1 VSRSGHVAKPQ
12 QPAVRVI
19 VANFPMPAGTR
30 FDWHRHGKH
39 QLAWAPSGVL
49 TVETDLATFILPPS
63 RALWIPA
70 GLRHETRSAGSATMR
85 ALYINPRQSKIHWKS
100 ATPVAV
106 SPLLAMLIAYL
117 DEITLRGAR
126 RIHAEALLVDL
137 LSPVRMAS
145 IDVRLPVAAIARTV
159 ATELLK
165 EPAEGSTLAE
175 WGRRVGA
182 SERTLARSFAAET
195 GLSFGRWRTL
205 VRLQAA
211 LSNLAAGAK
220 VSTVARRVGYETPS
234 AFVAAFRRETGVTPA
249 DYFRGGA
256 PRAKGR

>member
-1 VSRSGHVAKPQ
+1 VSRSGQVAKPQ

-49 TVETDLATFILPPS
+49 TVETELATFILPPS

-85 ALYINPRQSKIHWKS
+85 ALYITRQQSKIHWKG

-117 DEITLRGAR
+117 DDITLRGAR

-145 IDVRLPVAAIARTV
+145 IDVRLPVAGVARMV
-159 ATELLK
+159 ASELLK

-182 SERTLARSFAAET
+182 SERTLARAFAAELESGAT
-195 GLSFGRWRTL
+195 EFHTL
-205 VRLQAA
+205 VGNFILCAILGKKPA
-211 LSNLAAGAK
+211 LGEAIKSE
-220 VSTVARRVGYETPS
+220 RS
-234 AFVAAFRRETGVTPA
+234 A
-249 DYFRGGA
+249 
-256 PRAKGR
+256 